1 MTVPEKIAFVISLLS
16 LIIIASAIVNVCAYS
31 VAMRFDGRKR
41 RTSPKLRKENS
52 PKTETPFKR

>member
-1 MTVPEKIAFVISLLS
+1 MTVPEKFAFAVSLFS

-31 VAMRFDGRKR
+31 VAMRLDGRNR
-41 RTSPKLRKENS
+41 RTSPKLRKEKT

>member
-31 VAMRFDGRKR
+31 VALRLDGRKR
-41 RTSPKLRKENS
+41 RVSPKLRKEKT

>member
-1 MTVPEKIAFVISLLS
+1 MTVPEKFAFAVSLFS

-31 VAMRFDGRKR
+31 VAMRLDGRKR
-41 RTSPKLRKENS
+41 RVSPKLRKENS